1 MELTQNTALVLGL
14 LPVLAIGV
22 AYAVHVFRASKK
34 QKH

>member
-1 MELTQNTALVLGL
+1 MELTQNAALVIGL
-14 LPVLAIGV
+14 VPVLLAGV